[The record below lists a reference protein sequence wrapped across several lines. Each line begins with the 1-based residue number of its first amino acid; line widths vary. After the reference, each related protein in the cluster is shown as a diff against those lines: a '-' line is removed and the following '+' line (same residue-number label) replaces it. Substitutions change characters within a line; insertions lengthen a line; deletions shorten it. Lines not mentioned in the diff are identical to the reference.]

1 MILSEPRRTNSRI
14 HTLNL
19 FYSAFSNEMRNCI
32 NQNCYIWQYLSVY
45 YKSHI
50 FFVWILDIQCEGQT
64 ASCYRVCHTVYGLK
78 VKVLE

>member
-32 NQNCYIWQYLSVY
+32 NQNCYIWQAGN
-45 YKSHI
+45 I
-50 FFVWILDIQCEGQT
+50 FILNNLILTGGPQNFI
-64 ASCYRVCHTVYGLK
+64 
-78 VKVLE
+78 